1 MFYLLLVAATLV
13 TIVLIEMIAEMLLYR
28 KSAKDAE
35 AAYGAALERAVRVV
49 QSSKDSERTS
59 LPQTIAT
66 KMTNDDVVS

>member
-1 MFYLLLVAATLV
+1 
-13 TIVLIEMIAEMLLYR
+13 MIAEMLLYR
-28 KSAKDAE
+28 KAAKDAE

>member
-28 KSAKDAE
+28 KAAKDAE